1 MLDRTPW
8 AKMNEPAEITKPTIL
23 VCDDEQSLREL
34 VRAVLGD
41 AYTFLEAEDGE
52 EALELAKQ
60 APPDLIVLDVMLPRR
75 NGLEVLSEL
84 RRTPGLADV
93 PVVIVTAWSYA
104 VRAASAAGADVFL
117 SKPFEPDHLKHTVEE
132 LLK

>member
-1 MLDRTPW
+1 
-8 AKMNEPAEITKPTIL
+8 MNETATTQKPTIL

-41 AYTFLEAEDGE
+41 RYAYVEAEDGD
-52 EALELAKQ
+52 EALELAQ
-60 APPDLIVLDVMLPRR
+60 AHVPDLIVLDVMLPRR
-75 NGLEVLSEL
+75 NGLEVLAEL
-84 RRTPGLADV
+84 RRTPTLADV

-132 LLK
+132 LLG

>member
-1 MLDRTPW
+1 
-8 AKMNEPAEITKPTIL
+8 MNDTATTNKPTIL

-41 AYTFLEAEDGE
+41 AYTFVEAEDGD

-60 APPDLIVLDVMLPRR
+60 QPPDLIVLDVMLPRR
-75 NGLEVLSEL
+75 NGLEVLAEM
-84 RRTPGLADV
+84 RRTPELAEV

-104 VRAASAAGADVFL
+104 VGAASAAGADVFL

-132 LLK
+132 LLG

>member
-1 MLDRTPW
+1 
-8 AKMNEPAEITKPTIL
+8 MNDTATTNKPTIL

-41 AYTFLEAEDGE
+41 AYTFVEAEDGD
-52 EALELAKQ
+52 EALELAKEQ
-60 APPDLIVLDVMLPRR
+60 PPDLIVLDVMLPRR
-75 NGLEVLSEL
+75 NGLEVLAEM
-84 RRTPGLADV
+84 RRTPELAEV

-104 VRAASAAGADVFL
+104 VGAASAAGADVFL

-132 LLK
+132 LLG